1 MKKLLKLK
9 STKKVLIK
17 LLTILMFLTPVV
29 SWAHCD
35 SYDGPVIQDALKALE
50 TNEVQPVLKWIDA
63 IHEEEIKDL
72 FYKTVDLKT
81 DKKAYEL
88 VEKHFLETLVRL
100 HREGE
105 GAPYTGLKP
114 AGTVK
119 PIVVLADNSIEKES
133 ADDLSEKLIAHLQNV
148 MNEKYS
154 VVMEKKHH
162 KNENALKG
170 RDYVEA
176 YVEYV
181 HFLEAIHDMIEHG
194 SISHNH

>member
-1 MKKLLKLK
+1 MKKLLIIK
-9 STKKVLIK
+9 STKKALVNLF
-17 LLTILMFLTPVV
+17 TILILLTPVV

-35 SYDGPVIQDALKALE
+35 SYDGPVIQDALKALK
-50 TNEVQPVLKWIDA
+50 TNEVRPVLKWIDA
-63 IHEEEIKDL
+63 VHEEEIKDL
-72 FYKTVDLKT
+72 FYKTVDLKS
-81 DKKAYEL
+81 DKKVYEL

-119 PIVVLADNSIEKES
+119 PIVVLADHSIENES
-133 ADDLSEKLIAHLQNV
+133 AEDLSEKLITHLQKV
-148 MNEKYS
+148 VNEKYS

-162 KNENALKG
+162 KDEDALKG

-181 HFLEAIHDMIEHG
+181 HFLEAIHDVIEHG
-194 SISHNH
+194 SISHDH